1 MEIGSNK
8 PPENDDAARR
18 MEARRRHESFRR
30 PIDRHGNVQ
39 DRQRF
44 ASIETET
51 TKSPGRN
58 SPYALNFRRRRFCL
72 KLSTKT
78 RKNLENLTP
87 KC

>member
-1 MEIGSNK
+1 METGSNK

-18 MEARRRHESFRR
+18 MEARRRHEPFRR

-58 SPYALNFRRRRFCL
+58 SP
-72 KLSTKT
+72 
-78 RKNLENLTP
+78 
-87 KC
+87 